1 MEKGKVTTKIDQE
14 LEEFMK
20 MNKDILYKRI
30 SQDVGSRVDEGN
42 KDKRRAIDGKFTK
55 VFYFLQFKKI
65 NNLAPH

>member
-20 MNKDILYKRI
+20 MNKDVLYKRI

-55 VFYFLQFKKI
+55 V
-65 NNLAPH
+65 